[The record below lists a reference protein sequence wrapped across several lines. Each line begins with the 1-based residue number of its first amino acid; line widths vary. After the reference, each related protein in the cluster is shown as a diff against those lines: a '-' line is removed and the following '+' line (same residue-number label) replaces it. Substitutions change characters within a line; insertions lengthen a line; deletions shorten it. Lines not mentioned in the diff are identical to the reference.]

1 MHTAVAD
8 KIATH
13 LAAIAAHARTKQ
25 AFDRFLQKKA
35 DVAETLAAHPMASG
49 IGIGALGGGLLGGGS
64 TAIANLFRKKKDRK
78 SILNSALLGGIGGSA
93 LGLAGGALYSGANQ
107 RAIDAKKGPMS
118 QPAAVKAL
126 ELANTA
132 NTARLKQIA
141 DMETKLKGL
150 ASDSPEAKSI
160 VKTVATLKN
169 VTDDYRKMVE
179 LAQDY
184 QRGKTTIT
192 GDATGGWLPYDTAIL
207 PGASVASGLVG
218 ARMGYNSARTR
229 ALMAAANDPTNKG
242 FARALEGQLGGKAG
256 MNDLATVN
264 NHLRRTIVNENAPI
278 SVFKPST
285 WFGTGTPKTNV
296 TNPSAAVRGAPTT
309 VNPTALRK
317 FAPISAGRPI
327 MSTVVGGVAGAALPY
342 VLDLTA
348 GWAGMNP
355 ETERRNAAT
364 SAQLKA
370 MQLGDR
376 LNGIK

>member
-150 ASDSPEAKSI
+150 APESPEAKSI
-160 VKTVATLKN
+160 TKTVETLKH
-169 VTDDYRKMVE
+169 VSDDYRKMVE

-192 GDATGGWLPYDTAIL
+192 GDATGGWLPYDTVVL
-207 PGASVASGLVG
+207 PGASVASGLAG
-218 ARMGYNSARTR
+218 ARMGYNSASNR
-229 ALMAAANDPTNKG
+229 AFMAAANDPKNTG
-242 FARALEGQLGGKAG
+242 FAAELQRQVGKRNIDDLG
-256 MNDLATVN
+256 TVN
-264 NHLRRTIVNENAPI
+264 NHLNKTLINENA
-278 SVFKPST
+278 SRSLFKPST
-285 WFGTGTPKTNV
+285 WFGSGTPKANV
-296 TNPSAAVRGAPTT
+296 PNPSATARGAPGT

-317 FAPISAGRPI
+317 FAPLSAGRPI

>member
-150 ASDSPEAKSI
+150 APDSPEAKSI
-160 VKTVATLKN
+160 AKTVGTLKN

-192 GDATGGWLPYDTAIL
+192 GDATGGWLPYDTVVL
-207 PGASVASGLVG
+207 PGASVASGLAG
-218 ARMGYNSARTR
+218 ARMGYNSASNR
-229 ALMAAANDPTNKG
+229 AFMAAANDPKNTG
-242 FARALEGQLGGKAG
+242 FAAELQRQVGKRNIDDLG
-256 MNDLATVN
+256 TVN
-264 NHLRRTIVNENAPI
+264 NHLNKTLINENA
-278 SVFKPST
+278 SRSLFKPST
-285 WFGTGTPKTNV
+285 WFGSGTPKANV
-296 TNPSAAVRGAPTT
+296 PNPSATARGAPGT

-317 FAPISAGRPI
+317 FAPLSAGRPI

>member
-78 SILNSALLGGIGGSA
+78 SILNNALLGGIGGSA

-150 ASDSPEAKSI
+150 APESPEAKSI
-160 VKTVATLKN
+160 EKSIVTLKN
-169 VTDDYRKMVE
+169 VSADYRKMVE

-192 GDATGGWLPYDTAIL
+192 GDATGGWLPYDTVVL
-207 PGASVASGLVG
+207 PGASAVTGLVG
-218 ARMGYNSARTR
+218 ARMGYNSASNR
-229 ALMAAANDPTNKG
+229 ALMAAANDPKNTG
-242 FARALEGQLGGKAG
+242 FAAELQRQVGKRNIDDLG
-256 MNDLATVN
+256 TVN
-264 NHLRRTIVNENAPI
+264 NHLNKTLINENASR

-285 WFGTGTPKTNV
+285 WFGSGTPKANV
-296 TNPSAAVRGAPTT
+296 PNPSAAVRGAPTT

-317 FAPISAGRPI
+317 FAPLSAGRPI

>member
-78 SILNSALLGGIGGSA
+78 SILNSTLLGGIGGSA

-150 ASDSPEAKSI
+150 APDSPEAKSI
-160 VKTVATLKN
+160 AKTVATLKN

-192 GDATGGWLPYDTAIL
+192 GDATGGWLPYDTVVL
-207 PGASVASGLVG
+207 PGASVASGLAG
-218 ARMGYNSARTR
+218 ARMGYNSASNR
-229 ALMAAANDPTNKG
+229 AFMAAANDPKNTG
-242 FARALEGQLGGKAG
+242 FAAELQRQVGKRNIDDLG
-256 MNDLATVN
+256 TVN
-264 NHLRRTIVNENAPI
+264 NHLNKTLINENA
-278 SVFKPST
+278 SRSLFKPST
-285 WFGTGTPKTNV
+285 WFGSGTPKANV
-296 TNPSAAVRGAPTT
+296 PNPSATARGAPGT

-317 FAPISAGRPI
+317 FAPLSAGRPI